1 LTMRLIIAGGRDFED
16 YCLLCEFMTQF
27 APEVILILCGKARGA
42 DTLGERWARQN
53 NIKVEYYPALWKTHG
68 LAAGPIRNI
77 EMAKNATHL
86 LAFHDG
92 KSKGTAHMIKVA
104 QEHGLLVKVVSY

>member
-1 LTMRLIIAGGRDFED
+1 MRLIIAGGRDFED
-16 YCLLCEFMTQF
+16 YCLLCESMTGF
-27 APEVILILCGKARGA
+27 DPEVILCGKARGA
-42 DTLGERWARQN
+42 DTLGEQWARQN
-53 NIKVEYYPALWKTHG
+53 NIKVEYYPALWRTHG
-68 LAAGPIRNI
+68 LAAGPIRNT

-104 QEHGLLVKVVSY
+104 QEHGLLVKIVRY